1 MNMPLP
7 AIIDTAREHLFADAH
22 DMQRIGLPLATQ
34 EHIFRLRDLYNFW
47 LQHPRF
53 KDKEIILK
61 LQQDYKL
68 GKSQAYTDLSI
79 LKLLLGEFQKT
90 SKDYHRYR
98 FLEMINEAYEVARI
112 NKDAK
117 AMAAAADKYAK
128 YTQLDKEDELNFDY
142 DKIVVQ
148 AFVPTD
154 DPSVAGFKPY
164 PNLREVIREKIESYN
179 KEYEY
184 IQEIELEEEDYNPDD
199 IFKVNPNGTE
209 SLS

>member
-1 MNMPLP
+1 MPLP
-7 AIIDTAREHLFADAH
+7 AIIDTARDHLFADVQ
-22 DMQRIGLPLATQ
+22 DMQRVGLPLATQ

-117 AMAAAADKYAK
+117 AMTAAADKYAK

-142 DKIVVQ
+142 DRIVVQ

-154 DPSVAGFKPY
+154 DPSVSGFKPI
-164 PNLREVIREKIESYN
+164 PNIREVIRKKIEHYS
-179 KEYEY
+179 KECDFIE
-184 IQEIELEEEDYNPDD
+184 EIKLEDEDFNPDD

-209 SLS
+209 NLP

>member
-1 MNMPLP
+1 MPLP
-7 AIIDTAREHLFADAH
+7 AIIDTARDHLFADVT
-22 DMQRIGLPLATQ
+22 DMQRAGLPLATQ

-47 LQHPRF
+47 LQHPRI

-68 GKSQAYTDLSI
+68 GKSQAYSDLSI

-98 FLEMINEAYEVARI
+98 FIEMINEAYEVARV

-117 AMAAAADKYAK
+117 AMATAADKYAK
-128 YTQLDKEDELNFDY
+128 YTQLDKEDEINFDY
-142 DKIVVQ
+142 DKIAVQ

-154 DPSVAGFKPY
+154 DPSVAGFKPI
-164 PNLREVIREKIESYN
+164 PNLREVIRNTIKKYEKEC
-179 KEYEY
+179 EY
-184 IQEIELEEEDYNPDD
+184 IELVEVEEADFNPDN
-199 IFKVNPNGTE
+199 IFKVPDGTNISE
-209 SLS
+209 

>member
-1 MNMPLP
+1 MPLP
-7 AIIDTAREHLFADAH
+7 AIIDTAKEHLFADAR
-22 DMQRIGLPLATQ
+22 DMQRLGLPIATQ
-34 EHIFRLRDLYNFW
+34 EHLLRLRDLYNFW
-47 LQHPRF
+47 LQHPRI

-90 SKDYHRYR
+90 SKDYHRFR
-98 FLEMINEAYEVARI
+98 FIEMINEAYEMARV

-128 YTQLDKEDELNFDY
+128 YTQLDKEDELTFDY

-154 DPSVAGFKPY
+154 DPSVAGFKPI
-164 PNLREVIREKIESYN
+164 PNLRDVVRKKIEDFIN
-179 KEYEY
+179 VYES
-184 IQEIELEEEDYNPDD
+184 IQEIELEEEDFNPDD

-209 SLS
+209 SIS

>member
-1 MNMPLP
+1 MPLP
-7 AIIDTAREHLFADAH
+7 AIIDTAREHLFADAN

-34 EHIFRLRDLYNFW
+34 EHIFRLRDLYSFW
-47 LQHPRF
+47 LQHPRI
-53 KDKEIILK
+53 KDKEIVLK
-61 LQQDYKL
+61 LQQYYKL

-98 FLEMINEAYEVARI
+98 FLEMINEAYEVGRI

-128 YTQLDKEDELNFDY
+128 YTQLDKEDEINFDY
-142 DKIVVQ
+142 DKIAVQ

-154 DPSVAGFKPY
+154 DPSVAGFKPV
-164 PNLREVIREKIESYN
+164 PNLREVIRNTIKKYEKEC
-179 KEYEY
+179 EY
-184 IQEIELEEEDYNPDD
+184 IEFVEVEEADFNPDN
-199 IFKVNPNGTE
+199 IFKVPDGTNISE
-209 SLS
+209 

>member
-1 MNMPLP
+1 MPLP
-7 AIIDTAREHLFADAH
+7 AIIDTARDHLFADVT
-22 DMQRIGLPLATQ
+22 DMQRAGLPLATQ

-47 LQHPRF
+47 LQHPRI

-68 GKSQAYTDLSI
+68 GKSQAYSDLSI

-98 FLEMINEAYEVARI
+98 FIEMINEAYEVARV

-117 AMAAAADKYAK
+117 AMATAADKYAK
-128 YTQLDKEDELNFDY
+128 YTQLDKEDEINFDY
-142 DKIVVQ
+142 DKIAVQ

-154 DPSVAGFKPY
+154 DPSVAGFKPV
-164 PNLREVIREKIESYN
+164 PNLREVIRNTI
-179 KEYEY
+179 KEYEKECEY
-184 IQEIELEEEDYNPDD
+184 IKFVEVEEADFNPDN
-199 IFKVNPNGTE
+199 IFKVPDGTNISE
-209 SLS
+209 

>member
-1 MNMPLP
+1 MPLP
-7 AIIDTAREHLFADAH
+7 AIIDTARDHLFADVT
-22 DMQRIGLPLATQ
+22 DMQRAGLPLATQ

-47 LQHPRF
+47 LQHPRI

-68 GKSQAYTDLSI
+68 GKSQAYSDLSI

-98 FLEMINEAYEVARI
+98 FIEMINEAYEVARV

-117 AMAAAADKYAK
+117 AMATAADKYAK
-128 YTQLDKEDELNFDY
+128 YTQLDKEDEINFDY
-142 DKIVVQ
+142 DKIAVQ

-154 DPSVAGFKPY
+154 DPSVAGFRPV
-164 PNLREVIREKIESYN
+164 PNLREVIRNTIKKYEKEC
-179 KEYEY
+179 EY
-184 IQEIELEEEDYNPDD
+184 IEFVEVEEADFNPDN
-199 IFKVNPNGTE
+199 IFKVPDGTNISE
-209 SLS
+209 

>member
-1 MNMPLP
+1 MPLP
-7 AIIDTAREHLFADAH
+7 AIIDTAREHLFADAN

-34 EHIFRLRDLYNFW
+34 EHIFRLRDLYSFW
-47 LQHPRF
+47 LQHPRI

-128 YTQLDKEDELNFDY
+128 YTQLDKEDEINFDY
-142 DKIVVQ
+142 DKIAVQ

-154 DPSVAGFKPY
+154 DPSVAGFKPV
-164 PNLREVIREKIESYN
+164 PNLREVIRNTIKKYEKEC
-179 KEYEY
+179 EY
-184 IQEIELEEEDYNPDD
+184 IEFVEVEEADFNPDN
-199 IFKVNPNGTE
+199 IFKVPDGTNI
-209 SLS
+209 SK

>member
-1 MNMPLP
+1 MPLP
-7 AIIDTAREHLFADAH
+7 AIIDTARDHLFADVT
-22 DMQRIGLPLATQ
+22 DMQRAGLPLATQ

-47 LQHPRF
+47 LQHPRI

-68 GKSQAYTDLSI
+68 GKSQAYSDLSI

-98 FLEMINEAYEVARI
+98 FIEMINEAYEVARM

-117 AMAAAADKYAK
+117 AMATAADKYAK
-128 YTQLDKEDELNFDY
+128 YTQLDKEDEINFDY
-142 DKIVVQ
+142 DKIAVQ

-154 DPSVAGFKPY
+154 DPSVAGFKPV
-164 PNLREVIREKIESYN
+164 PNLREVIRNTIKKYEKEC
-179 KEYEY
+179 EY
-184 IQEIELEEEDYNPDD
+184 IEFVEVEEADFNPDN
-199 IFKVNPNGTE
+199 IFKVPDGTNISE
-209 SLS
+209 

>member
-1 MNMPLP
+1 MPLP
-7 AIIDTAREHLFADAH
+7 AIIDTAKEHLFADAR
-22 DMQRIGLPLATQ
+22 DMQRLGLPIATQ
-34 EHIFRLRDLYNFW
+34 EHLLRLRDLYNYW
-47 LQHPRF
+47 LRHPRI

-90 SKDYHRYR
+90 SKDYHRFR
-98 FLEMINEAYEVARI
+98 FIEMINEAYEMARV

-128 YTQLDKEDELNFDY
+128 YTQLDKEDELTFDY

-154 DPSVAGFKPY
+154 DPSVAGFKPI
-164 PNLREVIREKIESYN
+164 PNLRDVVRKKIEDFN

-184 IQEIELEEEDYNPDD
+184 IQEIGLEEEDFNPDD

-209 SLS
+209 SIS

>member
-1 MNMPLP
+1 MPLP
-7 AIIDTAREHLFADAH
+7 DIVDTARNNLFADAG
-22 DMQRIGLPLATQ
+22 DMQRAGIPVATQ

-47 LQHPRF
+47 LQHPRI
-53 KDKEIILK
+53 KDKEIVLK
-61 LQQDYKL
+61 LQEDYKL

-98 FLEMINEAYEVARI
+98 FLEMINETYEVARV

-128 YTQLDKEDELNFDY
+128 YTQLDKEDELTYDY

-154 DPSVAGFKPY
+154 DPSVAGFKPI
-164 PNLREVIREKIESYN
+164 PNIREVIRKKIEQYN
-179 KEYEY
+179 KECEY
-184 IQEIELEEEDYNPDD
+184 IEEVRFDEEDYNPDS
-199 IFKVNPNGTE
+199 IFKVNNGTE

>member
-1 MNMPLP
+1 MPLP
-7 AIIDTAREHLFADAH
+7 AIIDTARDHLFADVQ
-22 DMQRIGLPLATQ
+22 DMQRAGLPLATQ

-47 LQHPRF
+47 LQHPRI

-68 GKSQAYTDLSI
+68 GKSQAYSDLSI

-98 FLEMINEAYEVARI
+98 FIEMINEAYEVARV

-117 AMAAAADKYAK
+117 AMATAADKYAK
-128 YTQLDKEDELNFDY
+128 YTQLDKEDEINFDY
-142 DKIVVQ
+142 DKIAVQ

-154 DPSVAGFKPY
+154 DPSVAGFKPV
-164 PNLREVIREKIESYN
+164 PNLREVIRNTIKKYEKEC
-179 KEYEY
+179 EY
-184 IQEIELEEEDYNPDD
+184 IEYVEVEEADFNPDN
-199 IFKVNPNGTE
+199 IFKVPDGTNISE
-209 SLS
+209 